1 MDTEKIKKEIIDSL
15 TLTHYCSYID
25 EQENLTEEDWQD
37 ISNAVE
43 SDIYYDP
50 EGLTYTS
57 NGFGAFFKMKKYKGV
72 E

>member
-1 MDTEKIKKEIIDSL
+1 MTD
-15 TLTHYCSYID
+15 
-25 EQENLTEEDWQD
+25 EDWQD

-50 EGLTYTS
+50 SGLTYTS
-57 NGFGAFFKMKKYKGV
+57 KVFGAFFKMKEYKGV